1 MSIVII
7 LSFLALALVA
17 FIAFLA
23 SRLIMADAAQ
33 IEADSEGEPEVLPTL
48 TSSMDAR
55 IFSRNVQT
63 MQAIKVDATPTMEIG
78 ISESDRLRAI
88 RQTELNRIA
97 LRATIG
103 VDRPTDRLPAMTP
116 NRRAVIESLR
126 TITLDTPDEIAPLTP
141 NQALALAPT
150 EWARDTQVDP
160 SPYGQGRCPKT
171 GRKRGANGRWIAE

>member
-1 MSIVII
+1 MSLVII
-7 LSFLALALVA
+7 LAALALALVC
-17 FIAFLA
+17 FIAFLV
-23 SRLIMADAAQ
+23 SRLVMADSAQ
-33 IEADSEGEPEVLPTL
+33 FEADSEGEPEVLPTL

-63 MQAIKVDATPTMEIG
+63 FKAVVAPSQTVEIG
-78 ISESDRLRAI
+78 ISEADRLRAI

-103 VDRPTDRLPAMTP
+103 VDRPTDRLEAVTP

-126 TITLDTPDEIAPLTP
+126 TIALDAPDEIAPLTP
-141 NQALALAPT
+141 NQRIALADT
-150 EWARDTQVDP
+150 EWARDTQIDP

>member
-1 MSIVII
+1 MSIIII
-7 LSFLALALVA
+7 LAALALALVM
-17 FIAFLA
+17 FIAYIA
-23 SRLIMADAAQ
+23 SRLVMADSAQ
-33 IEADSEGEPEVLPTL
+33 FEADSESEPHVLPTL

-63 MQAIKVDATPTMEIG
+63 FKAIVPPSQTMEIG
-78 ISESDRLRAI
+78 ISEADRLRAI

-103 VDRPTDRLPAMTP
+103 VDRPTDRLEAVTP
-116 NRRAVIESLR
+116 NRRAVIASLN
-126 TITLDTPDEIAPLTP
+126 TIVLDQPDEIAPLTP